1 MKLVVKIQFFLAFLA
16 LPIFGQKAAI
26 GQFVDHLPYSSANTI
41 CVAGDKIYVGTG
53 PALFIYDTQDG
64 SFTTLSKINKLSD
77 LGVTAL
83 AYSEEYR
90 SVIIGYE
97 SGNIDVILNN
107 QVINVPD
114 IARATIQGFK
124 SINNIL
130 VKENFAYLSTGFGIV
145 KFDIQRNEIKETY
158 FIGNNATNVPVN
170 GMAFFND
177 TAYAATEEGIYLA
190 DANVANLADFQNWSK
205 HSQFSSGNF
214 NAIDASNTHLLVN
227 LSTNNFNADTI
238 YKYNGFEW
246 SSESF
251 SSYSNEDVND
261 IRFIDNE
268 WLISQSGSAF
278 IVSQDLSNDTKIFN
292 YGAGFEAPQ
301 PRGIAKGSNGVYWI
315 ADNRQG
321 LVTQVNS
328 STYQNFV
335 PEGPASSEAWDMDYF
350 DGKLW
355 VASGALTPSLGNN
368 YLREGLYKYENNTW
382 TSYNSGGIDSLFDL
396 TAVAINRGN
405 SNEVFAGSYG
415 LGLGRIQNGELKEVF
430 DEYNSGIQAI
440 SVFPWRGI
448 GGIAFDNN
456 NMMWASCTGLPGA
469 PVANPLVAWD
479 GQNWY
484 EFNLSNKLISE
495 TRAGQL
501 LIDDNGYKWLVSR
514 GNGIFVF
521 DDNRTLADDGDDRIA
536 TITTG
541 ENTGNLP
548 TKTVNCMALDKDG
561 AAWIGTEDGLT
572 VISSTIGVFDN
583 QLKADR
589 IIIEQEGAFQ
599 FLLETEIITTIKVDG
614 GNRKWIGTLSGGVF
628 LVSEDG
634 QETIHHFTADN
645 SPLLSNT
652 VFDIEIFGETGE
664 VFFATDK
671 GLMSY
676 IGDATDGDEY
686 TGPTYAYPNP
696 VPPDYDG
703 VIGIKGLVP
712 NAEVKIT
719 DVTGNV
725 IYETISEGT
734 TATWDGNSLN
744 GNRAQTGVYIVFS
757 VSDDGT
763 QKEVTKILF
772 IN

>member
-1 MKLVVKIQFFLAFLA
+1 MKLVVKIQFFLSVLA
-16 LPIFGQKAAI
+16 LPVFGQKAAI
-26 GQFVDHLPYSSANTI
+26 GQFVDHLPYSSANAI

-64 SFTTLSKINKLSD
+64 SFTTLSKVNKLSD

-177 TAYAATEEGIYLA
+177 TVYAATKEGVYLA

-238 YKYNGFEW
+238 YKYNGIEW

-278 IVSQDLSNDTKIFN
+278 IVAGDLSSDNKIFD
-292 YGAGFEAPQ
+292 YGAGFQAPQ
-301 PRGIAKGSNGVYWI
+301 PRGIAKGTNGVYWI
-315 ADNRQG
+315 ADDRQG
-321 LVTQVNS
+321 LISSINS
-328 STYQNFV
+328 STYQSFV
-335 PEGPASSEAWDMDYF
+335 PEGPASSEAWAMDYF

-405 SNEVFAGSYG
+405 SNEVFVGSYG

-456 NMMWASCTGLPGA
+456 NVMWVSCTGLPGA
-469 PVANPLVAWD
+469 PVANPIVAWD
-479 GQNWY
+479 GQSWNK
-484 EFNLSNKLISE
+484 FNLDNKLISQ
-495 TRAGQL
+495 TRAGEL

-521 DDNRTLADDGDDRIA
+521 DDNGTLADDGDDRLA

-541 ENTGNLP
+541 ENSGNLP

-599 FLLETEIITTIKVDG
+599 FLLETEIITSIKVDG

-628 LVSEDG
+628 LVSDDG

-719 DVTGNV
+719 DITGNV